1 MSLVLVESEH
11 SVRYPLLIS
20 RARFRTDIG
29 YFGRHEEKVKNPEIR
44 KPTSKGQNADLQVRV
59 KATSSIVD
67 VRRMLTTP
75 SNRTSAPDGQFLNK
89 QFKLSSI

>member
-11 SVRYPLLIS
+11 LLIS
-20 RARFRTDIG
+20 RATFRTDIG

-59 KATSSIVD
+59 KATSIVD